1 MPFSLGLMCRNG
13 TIDFTSEG
21 WELVSP
27 NAVALAKAMVE
38 ADPEKR
44 PSIDDVLQNEWVV
57 HPPVLNVRQNQRSE
71 L

>member
-1 MPFSLGLMCRNG
+1 
-13 TIDFTSEG
+13 
-21 WELVSP
+21 
-27 NAVALAKAMVE
+27 MVE

-57 HPPVLNVRQNQRSE
+57 NPPVLNVRQRRSID

>member
-1 MPFSLGLMCRNG
+1 MELIRRNG

-21 WELVSP
+21 WELISP

-57 HPPVLNVRQNQRSE
+57 NPPVLNVRQRRSID